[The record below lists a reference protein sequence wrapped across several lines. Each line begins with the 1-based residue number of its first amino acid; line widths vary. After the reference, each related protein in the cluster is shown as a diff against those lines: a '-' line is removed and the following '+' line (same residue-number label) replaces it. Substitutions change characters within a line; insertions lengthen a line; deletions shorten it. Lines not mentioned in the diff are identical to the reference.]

1 MNTTKRSPKSAT
13 LVAQAC
19 TNVQG
24 FSDTYRRFKRCMSTS
39 GRSTSIPLSKA

>member
-1 MNTTKRSPKSAT
+1 MTTTKRSPKGAT

-24 FSDTYRRFKRCMSTS
+24 FSDLFNRLKRRMRTS
-39 GRSTSIPLSKA
+39 GRSTSTL